1 MAENLV
7 QEQTKHQRN
16 FSSLIVMVCTLAT
29 RILGFLK
36 FVVISAVFGGQGGA
50 DILNAVLS
58 IPNNLRKLMA
68 EGALST
74 AFIPS
79 LSAKLVQKDYDGARR
94 LASGIMGLQ
103 WAILLPLVILI
114 MIFHENAIRIF
125 VHFES
130 PQEMQLASDLLYWV
144 APYIL
149 IVSLSAVLMAV
160 LNSHNRFFVAAI
172 CPLLFS
178 LAIIC
183 TTLLFHRSMG
193 IFSMALGVL
202 IGGAAQL
209 LIQYPGYRRLGYRLM
224 PSFHF
229 NDPDLLI
236 VLKRWVPILATSSVF
251 AVNQQVAVFL
261 ASDLAAGSSSALA
274 NAVVFFQLPFGIFSA
289 SVNTVYYPQISRYVH
304 QDAHKELQES
314 LTSGLRL
321 LMVSLLP
328 AAFIL
333 TILGHEI
340 ISVAFMRGAFQAQH
354 VNMAALTLRGFC
366 WGMFFTAGC
375 NFIQRFFYAKGRMLA
390 PFLSAFIACSLDILL
405 SLILIRTPLGVAG
418 LAHANSLAFFIS
430 FTLLFLLMHFKY
442 KNIHIRP
449 LLIEGMKVS
458 AVLLSTYGI
467 YLFLRQYWGS
477 FWWAQGASWINFGRL
492 CLYGVTLCGLILLGY
507 QILGIRILD
516 IIRPK
521 KPKAST

>member
-1 MAENLV
+1 MAKNSV
-7 QEQTKHQRN
+7 QEQTKHQRS
-16 FSSLIVMVCTLAT
+16 FSSLIVMTCTLAT

-36 FVVISAVFGGQGGA
+36 FVVISAIFGGQGGA

-79 LSAKLVQKDYDGARR
+79 LSGKLVQKDQLGAQR
-94 LASGIMGLQ
+94 LARHIMGLQ
-103 WAILLPLVILI
+103 WLILLPLVIFI
-114 MIFHENAIRIF
+114 MIFHKEAIHIF
-125 VHFES
+125 VHFDSEE
-130 PQEMQLASDLLYWV
+130 EMRLAGNLLYWV

-160 LNSHNRFFVAAI
+160 LNSHNHFFVAAI

-183 TTLLFHRSMG
+183 TTLMFHRSMG

-209 LIQYPGYRRLGYRLM
+209 LLQYPGYRRLGYRLM
-224 PSFHF
+224 PSFHL
-229 NDPDLLI
+229 NDPDVLS
-236 VLKRWVPILATSSVF
+236 VLKQWGPILATSSIF
-251 AVNQQVAVFL
+251 AINQQVAVFL
-261 ASDLAAGSSSALA
+261 ASDLETGSSTALA

-304 QDAHKELQES
+304 QGAQEELKES

-333 TILGHEI
+333 GILGHEI
-340 ISVAFMRGAFQAQH
+340 ISVAFMRGAFQARH
-354 VNMAALTLRGFC
+354 VDMAAQTLRGFC

-375 NFIQRFFYAKGRMLA
+375 NFIQRFFYAKRRILA
-390 PFLSAFIACSLDILL
+390 PFLSAFISCGLDILL
-405 SLILIRTPLGVAG
+405 SLVLIRTPLGVAG

-430 FTLLFLLMHFKY
+430 FALLFLLMRFKY
-442 KNIHIRP
+442 KNIRIRP
-449 LLIEGMKVS
+449 LLIESFKVL
-458 AVLLSTYGI
+458 AVLFATYGI
-467 YLFLRQYWGS
+467 YIFLRQFWGS
-477 FWWAQGASWINFGRL
+477 TWWMQGGSWKNFARL
-492 CLYGVTLCGLILLGY
+492 CYYGFVLCLTILLGY
-507 QILGIRILD
+507 GLLGIKILD
-516 IIRPK
+516 IICRK
-521 KPKAST
+521 R